1 MTSQARGIKQEVVN
15 DASVADYL
23 AYTLDPP
30 PFFNPV
36 PWLWLT
42 TLHPL
47 FGVIRFLEL
56 VVGRPKAESPT
67 QEMLRD
73 VPFVL
78 NLVLWVIEI
87 LAIIYHVRFE

>member
-1 MTSQARGIKQEVVN
+1 V
-15 DASVADYL
+15 L
-23 AYTLDPP
+23 
-30 PFFNPV
+30 
-36 PWLWLT
+36 
-42 TLHPL
+42 
-47 FGVIRFLEL
+47 RFLQL

-87 LAIIYHVRFE
+87 LAIVYHVRVE